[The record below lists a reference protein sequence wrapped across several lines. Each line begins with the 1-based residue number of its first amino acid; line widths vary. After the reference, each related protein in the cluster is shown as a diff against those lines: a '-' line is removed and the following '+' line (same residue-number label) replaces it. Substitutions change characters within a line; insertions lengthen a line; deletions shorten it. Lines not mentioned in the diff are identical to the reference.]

1 MKTIV
6 LAALLL
12 APAAAFAAGV
22 QITAKE
28 KTLEVETGEKFDI
41 RRGDARRRDKN
52 VQVLMSIRNMQ
63 PANKGKFTVQWSIL
77 RKSMHGKVEE
87 VQQKSSVVELPVGR
101 EVVVESDPV
110 MITDIRWDS
119 DRNRNSGSR
128 EQDIEGYGVRVLND
142 AGEVV
147 GEMYKP
153 AGAQGTIEWRDPGDK
168 AAREEKGRQERD
180 KLPKKFR
187 LPDPNPAG
195 VAPGI

>member
-12 APAAAFAAGV
+12 VPAAAFAAGIE
-22 QITAKE
+22 ITAKE
-28 KTLEVETGEKFDI
+28 KTLEVNKGEKIDI
-41 RRGDARRRDKN
+41 RRGDARRRDKS
-52 VQVLMSIRNMQ
+52 VQVVMSIRNMQ

-77 RKSMHGKVEE
+77 RKGIRGNVEE
-87 VQQKSSVVELPVGR
+87 VQQKTSVVELPVGR

-110 MITDIRWDS
+110 TITDIRWDS

-128 EQDIEGYGVRVLND
+128 EQDIDGCGVRVLNE

-153 AGAQGTIEWRDPGDK
+153 SDAQGTIKW
-168 AAREEKGRQERD
+168 REEGEKEGGKAERNANKD

-187 LPDPNPAG
+187 NPQPQPG
-195 VAPGI
+195 GAPGI

>member
-12 APAAAFAAGV
+12 VPAAAFAAGIE
-22 QITAKE
+22 ITAKE
-28 KTLEVETGEKFDI
+28 KTLEVNKGEKIDI
-41 RRGDARRRDKN
+41 RRGDARRRDKS
-52 VQVLMSIRNMQ
+52 VQVVMSIRNMQ

-77 RKSMHGKVEE
+77 RKGIRGNVEE

-110 MITDIRWDS
+110 TITDIRWDS

-128 EQDIEGYGVRVLND
+128 EQDIDGCGVRVLNE

-153 AGAQGTIEWRDPGDK
+153 SDAQGTIK
-168 AAREEKGRQERD
+168 
-180 KLPKKFR
+180 
-187 LPDPNPAG
+187 
-195 VAPGI
+195 

>member
-1 MKTIV
+1 MKSIV

-28 KTLEVETGEKFDI
+28 KTLETNKGDKIDLP
-41 RRGDARRRDKN
+41 RGDARRRDKS
-52 VQVLMSIRNMQ
+52 VQVVMSVRNMQ

-77 RKSMHGKVEE
+77 RKGGLGNVEE

-101 EVVVESDPV
+101 DVVIESDPV
-110 MITDIRWDS
+110 TITDIRWDS
-119 DRNRNSGSR
+119 SRNRNHGSL
-128 EQDIEGYGVRVLND
+128 EQDIQGYGVRVLNE

-153 AGAQGTIEWRDPGDK
+153 ANVQATIKWVDP
-168 AAREEKGRQERD
+168 AADEAPAEKEKRKREGI
-180 KLPKKFR
+180 PKKFR
-187 LPDPNPAG
+187 LPPPAPAG
-195 VAPGI
+195 AAPGI